1 MSYLTKEQLENYLNE
16 LPSNN
21 NNKSKT
27 EYDQVKSELLY
38 PMQKLA
44 VEDEQ
49 DASYSSIQDRMKRL
63 RTATGTVLS
72 TTQSQAPAYPQT
84 PKPTIPTKPS
94 FSSDAF
100 EASLN
105 PRLHGQR
112 RQQPQNNYQQ
122 QATASVQKQQYK
134 TPPSPPPVPALHSP
148 STPPPAVPNSPRPP
162 RPSSNDKVRTL
173 NPIYAGLTCPG
184 CDKEIEGSVVSA
196 MERIWHDRCFKCTSC
211 HKTLENEQYF
221 EKDDKPYCGK
231 DYRKLFSLH
240 CDFCHEPIENSAI
253 NALGKHYH
261 EDHFCCTACR
271 KPFGDKAAFMV
282 HEDKPYCQD
291 DYMKICGK
299 KCSGC
304 GQYISGEYINALEQE
319 WHKGCFTCTDCKS
332 PFTNGSFLVK
342 DNKPYCEEHYH
353 HPLKK
358 QQERYPPAVKPK
370 PPLVAKKP
378 DFPPKKINTE
388 LGQDKKP
395 EFSSPNNSGNRSSRI
410 INTSNNNPSKKTCH
424 HCKSIIDGPCAT
436 GLGHDYHVHH
446 FQCSVCSRALSS
458 RVPGMW
464 QGDSNGELVCKMCA
478 FKSSQT

>member
-1 MSYLTKEQLENYLNE
+1 MSTENYLNE
-16 LPSNN
+16 LPSNS

-63 RTATGTVLS
+63 RNATGTVLS

-84 PKPTIPTKPS
+84 PKPTIPIKPS

-105 PRLHGQR
+105 PRSHGQR

-122 QATASVQKQQYK
+122 QASASVQKQQSK

-196 MERIWHDRCFKCTSC
+196 MESIWHDRCFKCTSC
-211 HKTLENEQYF
+211 HKTLKNEQYF

-240 CDFCHEPIENSAI
+240 CDFCHEPIENV
-253 NALGKHYH
+253 
-261 EDHFCCTACR
+261 R
-271 KPFGDKAAFMV
+271 
-282 HEDKPYCQD
+282 
-291 DYMKICGK
+291 
-299 KCSGC
+299 
-304 GQYISGEYINALEQE
+304 YIN
-319 WHKGCFTCTDCKS
+319 
-332 PFTNGSFLVK
+332 FLL
-342 DNKPYCEEHYH
+342 N
-353 HPLKK
+353 
-358 QQERYPPAVKPK
+358 
-370 PPLVAKKP
+370 
-378 DFPPKKINTE
+378 
-388 LGQDKKP
+388 
-395 EFSSPNNSGNRSSRI
+395 
-410 INTSNNNPSKKTCH
+410 
-424 HCKSIIDGPCAT
+424 
-436 GLGHDYHVHH
+436 
-446 FQCSVCSRALSS
+446 
-458 RVPGMW
+458 
-464 QGDSNGELVCKMCA
+464 
-478 FKSSQT
+478 